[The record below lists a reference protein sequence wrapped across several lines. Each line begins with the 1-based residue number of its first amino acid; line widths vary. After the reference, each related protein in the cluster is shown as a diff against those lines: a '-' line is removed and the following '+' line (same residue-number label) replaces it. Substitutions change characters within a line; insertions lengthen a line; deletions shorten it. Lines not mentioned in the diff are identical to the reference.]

1 MQSFSL
7 RSLSRFK
14 TAPRAVIRSALVL
27 AFGGMIFGG
36 LSAPV
41 AAQGHKQG
49 NKNSFDMQVSA
60 GAASCLPNPSA
71 VRGQVTVRPVGA
83 NDRMQ
88 VKVEGLPPNMT
99 FTLFV
104 LQVPT
109 GPFGM
114 SWYQGDIDTD
124 EGGSGS
130 AQFFG
135 VFSSE
140 TFMHA
145 PASRPAAQTDPG
157 IDATTNPATP
167 PVHMYHLGLWF
178 ADPTDGGNAG
188 CPGQTP
194 FDGDHVAGIQVLNT
208 GNFGLNAEDGPLAQ
222 FE

>member
-14 TAPRAVIRSALVL
+14 TAPRTVVRSALAL
-27 AFGGMIFGG
+27 AFGGMFLGA

-41 AAQGHKQG
+41 AAQG

-60 GAASCLPNPSA
+60 GAANCLPNPNA
-71 VRGQVTVRPVGA
+71 VRGQVKVRPGGA

-88 VKVEGLPPNMT
+88 VRVEGLPPNLT

-114 SWYQGDIDTD
+114 AWYQGDIDTD
-124 EGGSGS
+124 ANGSGS
-130 AQFFG
+130 AQFNG

-140 TFMHA
+140 TFMFA
-145 PASRPAAQTDPG
+145 PASRNAAQTDPG
-157 IDATTNPATP
+157 IDATTNPITA

-178 ADPTDGGNAG
+178 SDPTEGSNAG

-208 GNFGLNAEDGPLAQ
+208 GNFGLNAEDGPLADLK
-222 FE
+222 

>member
-14 TAPRAVIRSALVL
+14 AAPRTVVRSALVL
-27 AFGGMIFGG
+27 AFGGMFLGS
-36 LSAPV
+36 LSGPV
-41 AAQGHKQG
+41 AAQG
-49 NKNSFDMQVSA
+49 NRNSFDMQVSA
-60 GAASCLPNPSA
+60 GAARCLANPNA
-71 VRGQVTVRPVGA
+71 VRGQVTVRPAGA
-83 NDRMQ
+83 NERMQ
-88 VKVEGLPPNMT
+88 VKVEGLPPNTT

-124 EGGSGS
+124 ETGSGS

-140 TFMHA
+140 TFMFA
-145 PASRPAAQTDPG
+145 PVGRAAAQTDPG
-157 IDATTNPATP
+157 IDATTNPATS

-178 ADPTDGGNAG
+178 ADPTDGSNAG

-194 FDGDHVAGIQVLNT
+194 FDGDHLAGIQVLNT
-208 GNFGLNAEDGPLAQ
+208 ANFGLNAEDGPLAQ

>member
-1 MQSFSL
+1 MQPFSL
-7 RSLSRFK
+7 RSLPRFK
-14 TAPRAVIRSALVL
+14 TAPHTVVRCALAL
-27 AFGGMIFGG
+27 AFGGILLGG
-36 LSAPV
+36 LSAP
-41 AAQGHKQG
+41 AAAQG

-60 GAASCLPNPSA
+60 GAASCLPNPNGVQGHVTIHSA
-71 VRGQVTVRPVGA
+71 GA

-88 VKVEGLPPNMT
+88 VNIQGLPPNTT

-124 EGGSGS
+124 ESGRGS
-130 AQFFG
+130 AQFSG

-140 TFMHA
+140 TFMFA

-157 IDATTNPATP
+157 IDAMTNPTTA

-208 GNFGLNAEDGPLAQ
+208 RNFGLNAEDGPLAQ
-222 FE
+222 LN